1 LLQTFRTRARIVQ
14 IAALPSQAMGLAQS
28 NSSDAGCC
36 FQGMFKLRSG
46 SSSKKILM
54 LFGAPGAGKGTQAP
68 KIVEKLGTPQL
79 STGDMLRDAVA
90 AGTEIG
96 KQAKAVMDAG
106 GLVSDEIVIGIIAE
120 RIQQPDCQRGFIL
133 DGFPRTVEQAVALDK
148 LLAQQGN
155 SVTSVLAFDIP
166 SEVLE
171 ERICGRWIHKGSG
184 RSYHV
189 KFAPPKSMKTGADG
203 KPEPATMLDDET
215 GEPLMQR
222 GDDTAEALKSRL
234 DSYDKKTMPI
244 LDHYSPKK
252 IVWHVDANQPMEK
265 VWADVCKRI

>member
-1 LLQTFRTRARIVQ
+1 
-14 IAALPSQAMGLAQS
+14 MGLTQS
-28 NSSDAGCC
+28 MGGHDCC
-36 FQGMFKLRSG
+36 FRGVCKKWSG
-46 SSSKKILM
+46 KKILM

-68 KIVEKLGTPQL
+68 KIVEELGTPQL

-120 RIQQPDCQRGFIL
+120 RIQQPDCQPGFIL
-133 DGFPRTVEQAVALDK
+133 DGFPRTVDQALALDK
-148 LLAQQGN
+148 LLAESGN
-155 SVTSVLAFDIP
+155 RVTAVLAFDIP

-171 ERICGRWIHKGSG
+171 ERVCGRWIHKASG

-189 KFAPPKSMKTGADG
+189 KFAPPKAMKLQSDG
-203 KPEPATMLDDET
+203 KPDPATMLDDAT
-215 GEPLMQR
+215 GEALMQR

-234 DSYDKKTMPI
+234 DSYYKKTLPI
-244 LDHYSPKK
+244 LDHYRPSG
-252 IVWHVDANQPMEK
+252 IVQHVDANQPREI
-265 VWADVCKRI
+265 VWKDVCKCL